1 MTQIL
6 LPFMV
11 FPLFAVMSRIDRAY
25 LQAAANLGASP
36 ARAFVRIFFP
46 LSLPGLGASMVL
58 AFNLSLGFYITPA
71 ILGGGRVPMVANMMD
86 LLINQFARWQM
97 AAVVS
102 VALLLVTLLFYGIY
116 QWLRERS

>member
-1 MTQIL
+1 
-6 LPFMV
+6 
-11 FPLFAVMSRIDRAY
+11 
-25 LQAAANLGASP
+25 
-36 ARAFVRIFFP
+36 
-46 LSLPGLGASMVL
+46 
-58 AFNLSLGFYITPA
+58 
-71 ILGGGRVPMVANMMD
+71 VPMVANMMD